1 MSQKVVV
8 LGLDGG
14 TFRLIKPF
22 VRQGVMPNIGK
33 FLSKGT
39 HRILRSTIPPVSPP
53 AWSTFLTGTNP
64 GGHGIF
70 QFVEMDVKDYSFS
83 RNRLINSTLYSGKTF
98 IDFISKSG
106 LKVGVVKIPF
116 TYPPWPVNGVMIAG
130 EPSPD
135 WEKAHTYPPELAE
148 TLGRVNQGSAADFLR
163 YNTEELLDH
172 LKFDCRI
179 RTQLTLDLMKKDE
192 YDFFMMVHNIT
203 DAAIHRFWKFTDET
217 CPNYKPEFEKHK
229 DIIKEVYKAADES
242 VGKILDSIDEDTTVL
257 MMSDHGAARKPI
269 YFFHIN
275 AWLKEGG
282 YLKVNESHSPVQYLF
297 SLMAWLKG
305 KTPPLLRQLVMRILK
320 SYFQNRMSQFQTRA
334 ANLKWEET
342 KAYAVNL
349 YSCIDGIAV
358 NMKGRQEQGIVEP
371 GEETEKICRRIETD
385 LADIRDPFTG
395 AKIIRRI
402 YRRHE
407 VFQGSFAD
415 KMPELI
421 VEYNLDYR
429 SGKQTGLPL
438 VTKVPK
444 TDFDFQSGDHDPD
457 GIFIAAGPNI
467 NSGEELPPA
476 PIQDMA
482 PTILHLMGL
491 PVPENM
497 DGSVMTDIFNKAFAE
512 QNTVSKV
519 SDKDFVSGEVMTLSQ
534 EDEEEMKKQLEGLG
548 YM

>member
-33 FLSKGT
+33 LLSKGT

-203 DAAIHRFWKFTDET
+203 DAAIHRFWKFTDDT
-217 CPNYKPEFEKHK
+217 CPNYKPAFEKHK
-229 DIIKEVYKAADES
+229 DVIKEVYKAADES
-242 VGKILDSIDEDTTVL
+242 VGKILDSIDEETTVL

-320 SYFQNRMSQFQTRA
+320 SYFQNRLSQFQTRA

-358 NMKGRQEQGIVEP
+358 NMKGRQEQGVVES
-371 GEETEKICRRIETD
+371 GEETEKICRRIETA

-407 VFQGSFAD
+407 VFQGGFAE

>member
-33 FLSKGT
+33 LLSKGT